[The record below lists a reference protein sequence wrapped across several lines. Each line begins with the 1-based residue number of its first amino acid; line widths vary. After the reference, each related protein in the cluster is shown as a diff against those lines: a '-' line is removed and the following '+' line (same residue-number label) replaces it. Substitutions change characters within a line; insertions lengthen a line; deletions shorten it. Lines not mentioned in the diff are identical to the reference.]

1 MAGHEAV
8 KCSSPVGL
16 DIKLFGTCIPQ
27 NVFDI
32 VSSLLGRWIKVDS
45 HQVPKIYF
53 EYFIARLNIQV
64 NAVRDV
70 SHKSEPSYQGTTRR
84 ISGSKTY
91 DLDPFIEALEESKIN
106 LNSEILF
113 AGNKQCEV
121 NSSAAPLSAEE
132 EILRAKNRA
141 YAPLQNNRPS
151 SKSSL
156 VVGYGE
162 GRATQ
167 EIEIIWWPGLYT
179 YTEHGQLVI
188 RMFIEKCEF

>member
-1 MAGHEAV
+1 MTMAGHEAV

-32 VSSLLGRWIKVDS
+32 VSSLLGGWIKVDS

-70 SHKSEPSYQGTTRR
+70 SHKSQPSYQGTTRR
-84 ISGSKTY
+84 ISYKTY
-91 DLDPFIEALEESKIN
+91 DLDPFIEELEESKIN

-113 AGNKQCEV
+113 AN
-121 NSSAAPLSAEE
+121 
-132 EILRAKNRA
+132 
-141 YAPLQNNRPS
+141 
-151 SKSSL
+151 
-156 VVGYGE
+156 
-162 GRATQ
+162 
-167 EIEIIWWPGLYT
+167 
-179 YTEHGQLVI
+179 
-188 RMFIEKCEF
+188 